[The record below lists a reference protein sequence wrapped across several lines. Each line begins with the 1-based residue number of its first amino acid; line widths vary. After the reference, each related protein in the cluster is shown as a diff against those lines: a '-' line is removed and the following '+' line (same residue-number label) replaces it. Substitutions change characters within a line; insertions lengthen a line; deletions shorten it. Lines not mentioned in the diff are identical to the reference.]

1 MYALLS
7 FPVGEFA
14 SIGACVGEQTRHIGD
29 RGLLRGV
36 EALIGLA
43 GGLPGDLPAAVF
55 VVMHLS
61 EESPSVLPRILDRSG
76 PLEAV
81 RAEDGERVEKGRIY
95 VAPPGYHMMVADGRV
110 RVALGPK

>member
-1 MYALLS
+1 MLS

-14 SIGACVGEQTRHIGD
+14 SIGACVGERTRHVGY
-29 RGLLRGV
+29 RGLFRG

-76 PLEAV
+76 PPEVV

-95 VAPPGYHMMVADGRV
+95 VAPSG
-110 RVALGPK
+110 